1 MLRSAR
7 QMQVFLGALT
17 VFMVTSGLASAD
29 IYQCKAPGGGML
41 LTNMYTG
48 GDCVRIMKESKRPI
62 APVPAATAT
71 GSVGS
76 TLISFDEIISR
87 YATHYGLDDSLVR
100 AVIKAESNYNPQAR
114 SNKGAQGLM
123 QLIPETARDM
133 QVGDPF
139 DPEENIRGGSRYLRL
154 MLDEFGGN
162 VELALAA
169 YNAGPNAVKRFGGI
183 PPYQETQNYVV
194 RVKNYHRQ
202 YRREKGAV
210 L

>member
-1 MLRSAR
+1 MIRYVSKMRVLFGCL
-7 QMQVFLGALT
+7 VILLT
-17 VFMVTSGLASAD
+17 TANWSNAD
-29 IYQCKAPGGGML
+29 IYQCKTPGGGML

-48 GDCVRIMKESKRPI
+48 GECVKIMKETKRPV
-62 APVPAATAT
+62 ANAPAATPAKS
-71 GSVGS
+71 GSMLV
-76 TLISFDEIISR
+76 SFDDIISR
-87 YATHYGLDDSLVR
+87 YSNHYGLDDALVR

-133 QVGDPF
+133 QVSDPF
-139 DPEENIRGGSRYLRL
+139 DPEDNIRGGSRYLRL

-194 RVKNYHRQ
+194 KVKNFQRQ
-202 YRREKGAV
+202 YKQAKGAV

>member
-1 MLRSAR
+1 MRVLFGCLAI
-7 QMQVFLGALT
+7 LLT
-17 VFMVTSGLASAD
+17 TVNWSWAD
-29 IYQCKAPGGGML
+29 IYQCKTPGGGML

-48 GDCVRIMKESKRPI
+48 GECVRIMKETKRP
-62 APVPAATAT
+62 AASAANPTPAKS
-71 GSVGS
+71 GSKVV
-76 TLISFDEIISR
+76 SFDDIISR
-87 YATHYGLDDSLVR
+87 YSSHYGLDDSLVR

-133 QVGDPF
+133 QVSDPF
-139 DPEENIRGGSRYLRL
+139 DPEDNIRGGSRYLRL
-154 MLDEFGGN
+154 MLDQFGGN

-194 RVKNYHRQ
+194 KVKNFHRQ
-202 YRREKGAV
+202 YRQAKGAV

>member
-1 MLRSAR
+1 MPRFGYKV
-7 QMQVFLGALT
+7 QVFVG
-17 VFMVTSGLASAD
+17 GLAILLMTASWSCAD
-29 IYQCKAPGGGML
+29 IYQCKVPGGGML

-48 GDCVRIMKESKRPI
+48 GDCVRVMKETKRPT
-62 APVPAATAT
+62 ATADAVVPAK
-71 GSVGS
+71 VGS
-76 TLISFDEIISR
+76 TLVSFDDIISR
-87 YATHYGLDDSLVR
+87 YSNHYGLDDALVR
-100 AVIKAESNYNPQAR
+100 AVIKAESNYNPQAL

-133 QVGDPF
+133 QVSDPF
-139 DPEENIRGGSRYLRL
+139 DPEDNIRGGSRYLRL

-194 RVKNYHRQ
+194 KVKNFQRQ
-202 YRREKGAV
+202 YRQAKGTV

>member
-1 MLRSAR
+1 MPRYVSKMRVLFGCLAI
-7 QMQVFLGALT
+7 LLT
-17 VFMVTSGLASAD
+17 TVNWSWAD
-29 IYQCKAPGGGML
+29 IYQCKTAGGGML

-48 GDCVRIMKESKRPI
+48 GECVRIMKETKRSAASAAKPT
-62 APVPAATAT
+62 PAKS
-71 GSVGS
+71 GSMVV
-76 TLISFDEIISR
+76 SFDDIISR
-87 YATHYGLDDSLVR
+87 YSSHYDLDESLVR

-133 QVGDPF
+133 QVSDPF
-139 DPEENIRGGSRYLRL
+139 DPEDNIRGGSRYLRL

-194 RVKNYHRQ
+194 KVKNFHRQ
-202 YRREKGAV
+202 YRQAKGAV

>member
-1 MLRSAR
+1 MLQQGYIMR
-7 QMQVFLGALT
+7 VF
-17 VFMVTSGLASAD
+17 VSGLAILLATASWSCAD
-29 IYQCKAPGGGML
+29 IYQCKVAGGGML

-48 GDCVRIMKESKRPI
+48 GDCVRVMKETKRPVPTSE
-62 APVPAATAT
+62 AAVPAK
-71 GSVGS
+71 VGS
-76 TLISFDEIISR
+76 TLVSFDDIISR
-87 YATHYGLDDSLVR
+87 YSNHYGLDDALVR

-133 QVGDPF
+133 QVSDPF
-139 DPEENIRGGSRYLRL
+139 DPEDNIRGGSRYLRL

-194 RVKNYHRQ
+194 KVKNFQRQ
-202 YRREKGAV
+202 YRQAKGTV

>member
-1 MLRSAR
+1 MP
-7 QMQVFLGALT
+7 QYVPKMQGLFGCLAILLT
-17 VFMVTSGLASAD
+17 TATLAGAD

-48 GDCVRIMKESKRPI
+48 GDCVRVMKETKRPV
-62 APVPAATAT
+62 ANDVAATPAKA
-71 GSVGS
+71 GS
-76 TLISFDEIISR
+76 TLVRFDDIISR
-87 YATHYGLDDSLVR
+87 YSNHYGLDDALVR

-133 QVGDPF
+133 QVADPF
-139 DPEENIRGGSRYLRL
+139 DPEDNIRGGSRYLRL

-194 RVKNYHRQ
+194 KVKNYQREYRQ
-202 YRREKGAV
+202 AKGTV

>member
-1 MLRSAR
+1 MPRY
-7 QMQVFLGALT
+7 VFKMRILSGCLAILLT
-17 VFMVTSGLASAD
+17 TVGGVNAD
-29 IYQCKAPGGGML
+29 IYQCKTPGGGML

-48 GDCVRIMKESKRPI
+48 GECVRIMKETKRPT
-62 APVPAATAT
+62 ANAAAATPAKS
-71 GSVGS
+71 GSMVV
-76 TLISFDEIISR
+76 SFDDIISR
-87 YATHYGLDDSLVR
+87 YSNHYGLDDALVR

-133 QVGDPF
+133 QVSDPF
-139 DPEENIRGGSRYLRL
+139 DPEDNIRGGSRYLRL

-194 RVKNYHRQ
+194 KVKNFQRQ
-202 YRREKGAV
+202 YRQAKGTV